1 MKTLIA
7 ALSAS
12 LILSQ
17 TAMAGNAGA
26 AKISNRTV
34 TVATQN
40 ESGSEALPILLTFI
54 TFFVAMS
61 SASGGGMYNASDAR
75 LKTDIKATGR
85 SVSGVP
91 VYRFR
96 YKGHD
101 QVFEGVMAQDVM
113 KKHPKAVKKMSNG
126 YLAVNY
132 DMIGAK
138 MVKIR

>member
-61 SASGGGMYNASDAR
+61 SASGGHYASDAR

-96 YKGHD
+96 YKGHE

-113 KKHPKAVKKMSNG
+113 KKHPAAVKKMSNG